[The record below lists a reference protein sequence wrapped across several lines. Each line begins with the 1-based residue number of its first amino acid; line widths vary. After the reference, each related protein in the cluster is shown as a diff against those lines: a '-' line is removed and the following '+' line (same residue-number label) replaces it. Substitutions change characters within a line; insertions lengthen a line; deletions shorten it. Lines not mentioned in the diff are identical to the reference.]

1 LHDILPEFVS
11 GSGRQGILAETMT
24 EIQPSRN
31 FQNTIP
37 FLLIG
42 LGLALIAASAFYLYR
57 NIPPRADVTV
67 VPAAVN
73 YPAPEL
79 TLTDAEGASHS
90 LAEYR
95 GQVILVNLW
104 ATWCQPCKEEMPA
117 LQAYYEKRRDD
128 GFTIIAVNDGDP
140 TEDVLQFVK
149 DFELTFPVW
158 LDPTYI
164 ATEQAFKTLGLPSS
178 YVIDRNGTVRLQWL
192 GGIEKRALEKYVTP
206 IIAEE

>member
-1 LHDILPEFVS
+1 
-11 GSGRQGILAETMT
+11 MT

-95 GQVILVNLW
+95 GQVILVNL
-104 ATWCQPCKEEMPA
+104 
-117 LQAYYEKRRDD
+117 
-128 GFTIIAVNDGDP
+128 
-140 TEDVLQFVK
+140 
-149 DFELTFPVW
+149 
-158 LDPTYI
+158 
-164 ATEQAFKTLGLPSS
+164 
-178 YVIDRNGTVRLQWL
+178 
-192 GGIEKRALEKYVTP
+192 
-206 IIAEE
+206 